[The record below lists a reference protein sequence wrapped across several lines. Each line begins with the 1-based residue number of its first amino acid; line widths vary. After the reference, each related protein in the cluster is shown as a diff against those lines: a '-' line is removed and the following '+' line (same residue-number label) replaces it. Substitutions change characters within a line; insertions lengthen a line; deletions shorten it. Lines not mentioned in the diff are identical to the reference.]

1 MISDF
6 ENLLRL
12 ICVGGSFLM
21 FLTAAVVG
29 AKYQEDAWA
38 FFFLVIG
45 AAMFITG
52 VQGVL

>member
-1 MISDF
+1 MITDF

-21 FLTAAVVG
+21 FFIAAIVG
-29 AKYQEDAWA
+29 AKYKEDAWA
-38 FFFLVIG
+38 FLFLLIG